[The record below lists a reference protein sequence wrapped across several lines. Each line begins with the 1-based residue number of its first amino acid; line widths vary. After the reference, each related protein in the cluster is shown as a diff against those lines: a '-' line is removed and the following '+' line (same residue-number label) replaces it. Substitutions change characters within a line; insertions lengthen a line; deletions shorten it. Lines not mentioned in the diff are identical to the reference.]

1 MIRLL
6 RIKISFLIVFT
17 GFFSVTSV
25 VYSQDIRSLFGEG
38 NQLYQKGEYEN
49 ALKKYLAITESGF
62 ESGELYYNIGN
73 AYYKLNNIGKAVLN
87 YERARRFLPE
97 DDDLL
102 RNIDLVS
109 MSLADRITPLPEV
122 FYVRYWNVFRR
133 MLSISG
139 WKAVFFAAWLFAA
152 MNVIILLFIRQIQT
166 RKILKMGL
174 LLSGFIVLLAA
185 AVFVSSVVIDKPGLD
200 GVVMVKE
207 VCVFSEPS
215 DTSTEVFLIHE
226 GTKVH
231 IKRIPSTRDDW
242 IEITLA
248 GGNVGWIQKK
258 TIEII

>member
-1 MIRLL
+1 MIRSL
-6 RIKISFLIVFT
+6 RIRISFLIVFAV
-17 GFFSVTSV
+17 FFSVTSTV
-25 VYSQDIRSLFGEG
+25 HAQDIPSLFDEG
-38 NQLYQKGEYEN
+38 NQLYQNGEYEN
-49 ALKKYLAITESGF
+49 ALEKYLAITESGF

-73 AYYKLNNIGKAVLN
+73 TYYKLNNIGKAVLN

-122 FYVRYWNVFRR
+122 FYIRYWNILRR

-139 WKAVFFAAWLFAA
+139 WKVVFFAGWLFAA
-152 MNVIILLFIRQIQT
+152 MNVIMLLFIRQIQT

-185 AVFVSSVVIDKPGLD
+185 AVFVSSIVMDKPGLD
-200 GVVMVKE
+200 GVVMEKE
-207 VCVFSEPS
+207 VRVFSEPS

-242 IEITLA
+242 LEINLA
-248 GGNVGWIQKK
+248 DGNVGWIQKK
-258 TIEII
+258 MIEII